1 MRNKNANHM
10 AEPDLTKNEL
20 ALQIMNL
27 NILKDG
33 KYAQSPLLPTWQ
45 AYLVPIMTDMASMP
59 TP

>member
-1 MRNKNANHM
+1 MMRNKNANHM

-33 KYAQSPLLPTWQ
+33 KYA
-45 AYLVPIMTDMASMP
+45 
-59 TP
+59 